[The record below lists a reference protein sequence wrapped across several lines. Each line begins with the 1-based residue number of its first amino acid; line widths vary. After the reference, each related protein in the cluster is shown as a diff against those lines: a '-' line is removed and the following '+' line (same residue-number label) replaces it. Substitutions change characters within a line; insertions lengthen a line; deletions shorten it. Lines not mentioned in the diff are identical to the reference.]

1 MNAREYLK
9 LAVDNTEAG
18 DLIKENH
25 LTEAIVKML
34 ENYAFIKVNE
44 KAETFKTKER

>member
-18 DLIKENH
+18 YLIKENY

-34 ENYAFIKVNE
+34 ENYALIKVNE
-44 KAETFKTKER
+44 KTKHFF